1 MMDLKTIIRA
11 ARHHEPLKEELGPV
25 QNIVFEMAQG
35 PANAPMAWGAIAAAV
50 VALVFV
56 GITRLSVPSSI
67 QVVSEPSGAEV
78 MVDGVNKGVTP
89 LTVKDIARGRHS
101 VELRQEAYQPKT
113 LTVDIGAFA
122 QRKYSAKLSPVPP
135 KATVA
140 EADQQQPQT
149 LAQIFIHQPPPEKAD
164 KKAPAK
170 AAHGKKPVR
179 VASR

>member
-89 LTVKDIARGRHS
+89 LTVKSKTQVPFAWATTWMLLHS
-101 VELRQEAYQPKT
+101 PWILLSRFSGTQRNCP
-113 LTVDIGAFA
+113 FA
-122 QRKYSAKLSPVPP
+122 QAVPERVTLVTGASVVIISPKEP
-135 KATVA
+135 
-140 EADQQQPQT
+140 
-149 LAQIFIHQPPPEKAD
+149 
-164 KKAPAK
+164 
-170 AAHGKKPVR
+170 
-179 VASR
+179 S